1 MPRPRRPHAAELP
14 ITTTVVRSIE
24 PVDLEA
30 FFDAY
35 ARAIVEA
42 KGTGPTGPT
51 PTASTEAA

>member
-1 MPRPRRPHAAELP
+1 MARAKEIA

-24 PVDLEA
+24 PVDLDD
-30 FFDAY
+30 FLYRY

-42 KGTGPTGPT
+42 KGTGPNGPST